1 MAEKYQLISNF
12 RGYHT
17 KPDRTNTSIRN
28 LVTGSQNMLVND
40 AEKVESRQG
49 FELLGAANASGNPI
63 RSSFEWNTSTGTE
76 LPLRLHDDELE
87 VFLGTIDGVAV
98 NAWTRVRDTFS
109 TTSLMQFTT
118 FWDTTE
124 ALDELLFVDG
134 TSNIYEWSGGVTSV
148 ASSTTTTITKNTTDN
163 ATWAESR
170 FLIGGTTQVTIG
182 GTVFTYTGGEG
193 TDTLTGV
200 TPDASGIATNAIA
213 IQTVRV
219 NANSTITG
227 LPNAFANDLISELEN
242 QIYVG
247 SLKSREVFISKN
259 TTFLDFSFSSPRLPG
274 EGALITLSNA
284 TVGFVPQEDQM
295 YMTAGKDEWYQTNFI
310 LSSDNLKQTLTIR
323 RLKTGPRQAAQ
334 AQDLIA
340 KIKNDVILIS
350 NEPTLDTLGRISQTI
365 PTPQSKDISD
375 PIKPDFAAEDF
386 TNGHTKYFRNQIL
399 IASPVN
405 SKLYIYDLSKG
416 YWQPPQILPIRKLA
430 IIDGEIHFHSNTTA
444 ETYKLFAGNTDN
456 GNPIEFI
463 AKFAY
468 RNFGDRAVIKNF
480 DEYFNELYMTPN
492 TKVTLRLDYDF
503 QGASGTQ
510 EFTLDGSNEKFR
522 FASSDDASIGKKGL
536 GQAGL
541 GSSPV
546 ALDDKPKFR
555 QIPTMKATDFYEMQ
569 TTYETTVDGAS
580 FEILSHGPN
589 TRLAP
594 SGNFAIKT

>member
-12 RGYHT
+12 RGYIT
-17 KPDRTNTSIRN
+17 KSDRTNTSIRN
-28 LVTGSQNMLVND
+28 LVIGSQNMLVND

-49 FELLGAANASGNPI
+49 FELFGAANASNNPI
-63 RSSFEWNTSTGTE
+63 RSSFDWDTSTGIE
-76 LPLRLHDDELE
+76 RNLRLHDDELE
-87 VFLGTIDGVAV
+87 VFLRTVEGVVID
-98 NAWTRVRDTFS
+98 AWTRLKDGFT

-124 ALDELLFVDG
+124 AEDKLLFVDG
-134 TSNIYEWSGGVTSV
+134 TSSIFEWSGAVTTI
-148 ASSTTTTITKNTTDN
+148 ASATGSTITKN
-163 ATWAESR
+163 
-170 FLIGGTTQVTIG
+170 GTTSWGEERFVTSGLQQVTIND
-182 GTVFTYTGGEG
+182 TVFAYTGGEG
-193 TDTLTGV
+193 TTTLTGV
-200 TPDASGIATNAIA
+200 TPDPSAEPADSLA
-213 IQTVRV
+213 IQTVGT
-219 NANSTITG
+219 NANSAITG
-227 LPNAFANDLISELEN
+227 LPNTFANDLISELEN

-259 TTFLDFSFSSPRLPG
+259 TTFTDFTFSSPRLPG

-284 TVGFVPQEDQM
+284 TVGFIPQEDQM

-310 LSSDNLKQTLTIR
+310 LSSDNLKQTLTIK

-334 AQDLIA
+334 EQDLIA
-340 KIKNDVILIS
+340 KIKNDVVFMS
-350 NEPTLDTLGRISQTI
+350 NEPTVDSLGRVSQTI
-365 PTPQSKDISD
+365 PTPQSKAISD
-375 PIKPDFAAEDF
+375 PIKPDFNAEDF
-386 TNGHTKYFRNQIL
+386 TNGDTLYFRNQIF

-405 SKLYIYDLSKG
+405 SKLYIYDLNKG

-430 IIDGEIHFHSNTTA
+430 IIDGELHFHSNTTA
-444 ETYKLFAGNTDN
+444 ETYKLFTGNTDN
-456 GNPIEFI
+456 GNPITFI

-510 EFTLDGSNEKFR
+510 EFILDGSNEKFR
-522 FASSDDASIGKKGL
+522 FASSDDSSIGKKGL
-536 GQAGL
+536 GQSGL

-569 TTYETTVDGAS
+569 TTYESSVEGAS
-580 FEILSHGPN
+580 WEILAHGPN

-594 SGNFAIKT
+594 TGKFAIKT